1 MTCTI
6 FSASVLSIS
15 VLLSACGGSSDGGAS
30 NNLFIGTGGPNDTS
44 VDKED
49 STDTS
54 IDSGSSNETSSV
66 LSFDGVKPTEV
77 SINEKLED
85 VIELVYLLEDE
96 QTVSYMGS
104 LELPNSN
111 INVTGNI
118 LVDLG
123 TYRNERVAI
132 GDTTL
137 SLNLNANHL
146 IGSAKNFVVSDVNSS
161 GTIQNDDAT
170 MTVDRIL
177 YTTTGELFASG
188 KVDSSGVAS
197 FGYEGRL
204 FVYENN
210 AYIYTVTIE
219 SDGVGGFLSVDGERM
234 FMGALTS
241 NVTADTDPDLGVY
254 GANTIVWAK

>member
-1 MTCTI
+1 M
-6 FSASVLSIS
+6 
-15 VLLSACGGSSDGGAS
+15 
-30 NNLFIGTGGPNDTS
+30 
-44 VDKED
+44 
-49 STDTS
+49 
-54 IDSGSSNETSSV
+54 
-66 LSFDGVKPTEV
+66 

-123 TYRNERVAI
+123 TYRNERLAI
-132 GDTTL
+132 GATTL
-137 SLNLNANHL
+137 GLNLNANHL
-146 IGSAKNFVVSDVNSS
+146 IRCAKNFVVSDVNSS
-161 GTIQNDDAT
+161 GTIQNDYAI

-177 YTTTGELFASG
+177 YTTTGELFESG

-204 FVYENN
+204 VVYENN
-210 AYIYTVTIE
+210 AYVDTVTIE

-241 NVTADTDPDLGVY
+241 NVTADTDPDLGLY
-254 GANTIVWAK
+254 GADTIVWAK

>member
-1 MTCTI
+1 MTRKI

-15 VLLSACGGSSDGGAS
+15 VFLSACGGSSDGGAS
-30 NNLFIGTGGPNDTS
+30 NSLFNGTGGPNDTS

-54 IDSGSSNETSSV
+54 IDSGYSNETSSV

-96 QTVSYMGS
+96 QKVSYMGS

-132 GDTTL
+132 RDTTL

-146 IGSAKNFVVSDVNSS
+146 IGSAKNFVISDVNSS

-177 YTTTGELFASG
+177 YTTTG
-188 KVDSSGVAS
+188 
-197 FGYEGRL
+197 
-204 FVYENN
+204 
-210 AYIYTVTIE
+210 
-219 SDGVGGFLSVDGERM
+219 
-234 FMGALTS
+234 
-241 NVTADTDPDLGVY
+241 
-254 GANTIVWAK
+254 

>member
-1 MTCTI
+1 MTRTI

-15 VLLSACGGSSDGGAS
+15 VFLSACGGSSDGGAS

-54 IDSGSSNETSSV
+54 IDSGSTNETSSV

-132 GDTTL
+132 GDTTS

-177 YTTTGELFASG
+177 YTTTGIFIRIRQS
-188 KVDSSGVAS
+188 
-197 FGYEGRL
+197 
-204 FVYENN
+204 
-210 AYIYTVTIE
+210 
-219 SDGVGGFLSVDGERM
+219 
-234 FMGALTS
+234 
-241 NVTADTDPDLGVY
+241 
-254 GANTIVWAK
+254 